1 MSFSCLASRRFLT
14 ESNRVSDDEKFTV
27 KRRKEGGWFSITSSA
42 LQASCAG
49 PVLVASGAT
58 KQPWLFLV
66 WEAQGELAAPWP
78 TGTCCALLLTVL
90 LCPCSTVLRE
100 NEPHSNS
107 GAFCCP
113 SPSQAN
119 TEGLH
124 SCPTPKS
131 LLRSAWERTSLPVTC
146 PGWAAFLSP
155 ASHTQPHV
163 HPLRVRLC
171 GYLIR

>member
-100 NEPHSNS
+100 NEPHSLIQV
-107 GAFCCP
+107 P
-113 SPSQAN
+113 SAV
-119 TEGLH
+119 L
-124 SCPTPKS
+124 
-131 LLRSAWERTSLPVTC
+131 
-146 PGWAAFLSP
+146 
-155 ASHTQPHV
+155 
-163 HPLRVRLC
+163 HPLRPTLRACTVAPPPSPCWGAPESGPPSQSPALDE
-171 GYLIR
+171 LPFFLQPHTPSLMSTLLESDSVVT